1 MPSQGL
7 GLSIGRG
14 CSGFRFQGLLDLFPG
29 AQFVTSTSLLRYDL
43 HDSWLQQIRRS
54 SDNDAVLAKPDL
66 SLAIPSISLNSPLVG
81 SSSTLGQFISSNSG
95 FVAASREQT
104 LSDVGYPVQ
113 ADITKQPRIINNGV
127 LESLNGRPAMVF
139 DGADDNLI
147 TPTVVINAGEFST
160 FIVLSQASG
169 LTGLNMWLEDN
180 TSTRKEGLTTSNRNT
195 FIRVVNDSSN
205 ATSYTVA
212 NTPFTVQIMRDS
224 SNKVDVEFNTNGL
237 VRHFSDTA
245 QIGNRQFN
253 CIGGRTNAQFW
264 NGKIAEIINYPI
276 NHSNRLAINA
286 YQREYFGVV

>member
-14 CSGFRFQGLLDLFPG
+14 SSGFRFQGLLELFPG
-29 AQFVTSTSLLRYDL
+29 AQFATSTRLLIYDL
-43 HDSWLQQIRRS
+43 YDSWLQQIRRS
-54 SDNDAVLAKPDL
+54 SDNDAVLVKPDL
-66 SLAIPSISLNSPLVG
+66 SLAIPAISLNSPLVD
-81 SSSTLGQFISSNSG
+81 SSSTLGQFVGSGSG

-104 LSDVGYPVQ
+104 LSGVDPVQ

-127 LESLNGRPAMVF
+127 LEGLNGRPAMFF
-139 DGADDNLI
+139 DGTDDSLI
-147 TPTVVINAGEFST
+147 TPTVVTNAGEFST
-160 FIVLSQASG
+160 FIVLSQVSG
-169 LTGLNMWLEDN
+169 LTGFNMWLEDN
-180 TSTRKEGLTTSNRNT
+180 TSTRKEGFTGSNRNT
-195 FIRVVNDSSN
+195 FIRIVNDSSS
-205 ATSYTVA
+205 ATSYAVA
-212 NTPFTVQIMRDS
+212 DTPFTVQIIRDS
-224 SNKVDVEFNTNGL
+224 NSKVDVEFNTNGL